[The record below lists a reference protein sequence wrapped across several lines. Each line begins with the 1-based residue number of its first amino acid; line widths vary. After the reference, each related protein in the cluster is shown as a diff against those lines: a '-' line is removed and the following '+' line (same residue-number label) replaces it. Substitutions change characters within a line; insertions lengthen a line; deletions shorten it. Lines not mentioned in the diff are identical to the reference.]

1 MANKKKVKIEE
12 QEIVNVVANDTVE
25 DSSVADENAALKAK
39 IAEQEKQ
46 MADMMAQLKVMMQAQ
61 AATNAMATEEKVA
74 KSIKFISLVPGGLTL
89 KGNRMYHIDKQFAYK
104 LIPEAEARAIVSNM
118 PNTIASGMVYIADM
132 DFVTKCDLD
141 GVYEEILNDKQLKE
155 LLAKNPAEIIDI
167 FRNAGA
173 AQKQIIVDMVS
184 NKRLN
189 GEYVDANV
197 VVELGR
203 VCGKNLMEIEP
214 EEEEVK

>member
-1 MANKKKVKIEE
+1 MANKKKTITEE
-12 QEIVNVVANDTVE
+12 AIKVENNVVSDV
-25 DSSVADENAALKAK
+25 VADENAALKAK
-39 IAEQEKQ
+39 IAEQERQ

-61 AATNAMATEEKVA
+61 AATNVVATEEKVA

-118 PNTIASGMVYIADM
+118 PNTIASGMVYIADK

-155 LLAKNPAEIIDI
+155 LLNRAPSDIIEI
-167 FRNAGA
+167 FRNVGP

-197 VVELGR
+197 VVELSK
-203 VCGKNLMEIEP
+203 VCGKNLMDIEP